1 MAPAAHWPAFS
12 VTLRSSTVTLYK
24 LLSDSSRPV
33 NLAEVL
39 SLEGNLTWPVCI
51 RAKSFLLWN
60 ENYFENSWN
69 IDFAILIFCFPKSA
83 ILMTWHQPNP
93 VFKTTIVITRVNK
106 AFKLLL
112 FPKTIIS
119 KILCPI
125 DYQRCLDDVGITA
138 PNPFLIIEINFL
150 KTKICGR
157 HNWIFSRPMMT
168 PNNLGWL

>member
-1 MAPAAHWPAFS
+1 MWKKSS
-12 VTLRSSTVTLYK
+12 VQNWMVHGQDTVRSNRKNCGPISTRGPSLGPNISRLGLWRWTLFWKFMEHR
-24 LLSDSSRPV
+24 
-33 NLAEVL
+33 
-39 SLEGNLTWPVCI
+39 
-51 RAKSFLLWN
+51 
-60 ENYFENSWN
+60 
-69 IDFAILIFCFPKSA
+69 FAIVIFCFRKSA
-83 ILMTWHQPNP
+83 TLMTWHQPNP
-93 VFKTTIVITRVNK
+93 VFKTTIGITRVNK

-119 KILCPI
+119 KLYPGNSLSNN
-125 DYQRCLDDVGITA
+125 YQRCLDDVGITA